1 MQAESPREIA
11 TMLDRPR
18 NASLLRHH
26 TMHVPRTMF
35 AAAIDRFGGPEVITG
50 HALPVPPLDPD
61 EVMIAV
67 DTAGVGRWDADVR
80 EGFYAPRKPHFPL
93 VLGYDG
99 SGIVAAVGSRV
110 RRLKAGDEV
119 YSYNW
124 ENPKGGFYAEYVA
137 VPADKV
143 APIPKRL
150 DLRHAGAIPITGL
163 TALQGIDDALKL
175 KKGETIIIHAAS
187 GGVGTLAVQFARL
200 RGARVFATASGLDG
214 VELVREMGAHVTIDG
229 KRVDIDD
236 QARRFAPDGA
246 DAILALAG
254 GDALEK
260 CMNVLR
266 PGGRLAHPNGI
277 EPAPKKRRGMELIR
291 YDGISGVRE
300 FERLNAAVQAAKLKV
315 AIAEC
320 YSLAHAYK
328 AHERLAEGH
337 VVGKII
343 LSIHASY
350 AKMLG
355 QDVAG
360 PSSPI
365 RGNFVPGVAR
375 PIDENFSA
383 VNWNARHRPELGV
396 MKRFYFHRYL
406 NGNLAADRRGR
417 QFESADE
424 ACAHAVRRTPAVL
437 QESVRPTTNIH
448 LATEVSDGKR
458 IFCIVRGKV
467 IIERR

>member
-1 MQAESPREIA
+1 
-11 TMLDRPR
+11 MLDRTR
-18 NASLLRHH
+18 NASLPRHQ
-26 TMHVPRTMF
+26 MMQVPRTMF

-50 HALPVPPLDPD
+50 HALPVPPLGVD

-67 DTAGVGRWDADVR
+67 DTAGVGPWDADVR
-80 EGFYAPRKPHFPL
+80 EGYFAPRKPHFPL

-110 RRLKAGDEV
+110 RRLKVGDEV

-200 RGARVFATASGLDG
+200 RGARVFATASGLEG
-214 VELVREMGAHVTIDG
+214 VELVQELGAHMSVDG
-229 KRVDIDD
+229 KRADIDD

-266 PGGRLAHPNGI
+266 PGGRLAHPNGV
-277 EPAPKKRRGMELIR
+277 EPAPKKRRGVELIR

-320 YSLAHAYK
+320 YSLTHAYK

-337 VVGKII
+337 VVGKIV
-343 LSIHASY
+343 LSIHAS
-350 AKMLG
+350 
-355 QDVAG
+355 
-360 PSSPI
+360 
-365 RGNFVPGVAR
+365 
-375 PIDENFSA
+375 
-383 VNWNARHRPELGV
+383 
-396 MKRFYFHRYL
+396 
-406 NGNLAADRRGR
+406 
-417 QFESADE
+417 
-424 ACAHAVRRTPAVL
+424 
-437 QESVRPTTNIH
+437 
-448 LATEVSDGKR
+448 
-458 IFCIVRGKV
+458 
-467 IIERR
+467 